1 MIAQDQNIRTKDLN
15 LGKKWV
21 SLFLKRYPEISERV
35 PEKLSKVRATVPE
48 QRIRQWFKEVLD
60 TLKEV
65 DATEVLDDPS
75 RIFNLDETAFFLCP
89 KSGKVLGIPQ
99 KRNVYEVHTSS
110 DKENLTVLCT
120 VSATGAVAPTLIVF
134 PGQKMPESTKLNPN
148 VPSEWAISR
157 SESGWINRQVF
168 FEYIVNTFFVWLNSQ
183 KVKFPVII
191 FMDGHSSHLTYH
203 LSVFCTKYKIIFI
216 ALPSNCTHIMQP
228 LDVAVFKPVKQEW
241 SQAVHKWR
249 TTHYD
254 KRLTKFNFSPLL
266 KTVLD
271 KLMSKAKEY
280 FKWIYAL
287 WTLSI

>member
-1 MIAQDQNIRTKDLN
+1 MERRQSPTPILGFKCEGMLVKWLKACATDRSPINKENLILSASQIAQDQNIRTKDLN

-48 QRIRQWFKEVLD
+48 QQIRQCFKEVLD

-99 KRNVYEVHTSS
+99 KRNVYEVNTSS

-134 PGQKMPESTKLNPN
+134 PGQRMPASTKLNPN

-157 SESGWINRQVF
+157 SE
-168 FEYIVNTFFVWLNSQ
+168 
-183 KVKFPVII
+183 
-191 FMDGHSSHLTYH
+191 
-203 LSVFCTKYKIIFI
+203 
-216 ALPSNCTHIMQP
+216 
-228 LDVAVFKPVKQEW
+228 
-241 SQAVHKWR
+241 
-249 TTHYD
+249 
-254 KRLTKFNFSPLL
+254 
-266 KTVLD
+266 
-271 KLMSKAKEY
+271 
-280 FKWIYAL
+280 
-287 WTLSI
+287 